1 MKKNKAGNGQIL
13 VGQAKIDHEERVKRE
28 IEDRAARAAAKHAAR
43 ERRRLER
50 ELPKNPPGPP
60 PLRL

>member
-1 MKKNKAGNGQIL
+1 MKKNKAGIGQIL
-13 VGQAKIDHEERVKRE
+13 VGQPKIDHEERVKRE
-28 IEDRAARAAAKHAAR
+28 TENRAARAAAKHAAR

-60 PLRL
+60 RLKL